1 MTEGGIKRFVK
12 CYTCERFPLY
22 TLWQKNSKWSFW
34 PREVL
39 PVPILHSN
47 PTHHHLVCLLPEA
60 RIAASW
66 QIVGEGRPGSALPAG
81 VAGAPSEL
89 QPLLVLTANAVF
101 MRIEAA
107 SADQEIRP
115 CDIALRK
122 ANKDAINGLKT
133 SKGRLYPRSAC
144 RLEDH
149 RIFNSS
155 SAAYHYWTAAGR
167 RTLSIVS
174 WYASSFWLVV
184 GWKELKITCICFI
197 LIITFNNVILCC
209 ISLRYG
215 ATKLNDQ
222 HPPAK
227 YNQRG

>member
-1 MTEGGIKRFVK
+1 MKLLASQSLARPHLSLQPHPPPPCMFV
-12 CYTCERFPLY
+12 
-22 TLWQKNSKWSFW
+22 
-34 PREVL
+34 
-39 PVPILHSN
+39 
-47 PTHHHLVCLLPEA
+47 A
-60 RIAASW
+60 RSEDCRLMADS
-66 QIVGEGRPGSALPAG
+66 GRRKTPGSALPAG

-101 MRIEAA
+101 MRTEAT

-122 ANKDAINGLKT
+122 ANRDAINGLKT

-155 SAAYHYWTAAGR
+155 SAAYHYWAAAGR

-174 WYASSFWLVV
+174 WYASSFRLVV
-184 GWKELKITCICFI
+184 GWKALKITCICFF
-197 LIITFNNVILCC
+197 LIMTFNNVILCC

-227 YNQRG
+227 YDQRG